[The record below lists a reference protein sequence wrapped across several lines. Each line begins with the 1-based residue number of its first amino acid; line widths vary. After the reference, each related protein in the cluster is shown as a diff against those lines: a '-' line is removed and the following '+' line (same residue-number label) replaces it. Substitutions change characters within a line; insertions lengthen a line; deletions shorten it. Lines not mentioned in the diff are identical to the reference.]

1 MTLDNL
7 WPKLAVG
14 LVVLVLLPL
23 GGWNLSETYDIRQ
36 VVTRID
42 AKLEIWMTTPRGA
55 SEDQGSIP
63 WVSDYY
69 DAKLLLASQY
79 RGQQGLDFAQ
89 RSMVRAADQILQ
101 KDPAG
106 ALKTL
111 LIGLDETG
119 LRCSPAG
126 DHLECAQLKGGLT
139 K

>member
-42 AKLEIWMTTPRGA
+42 AKLEIWMTTPRA
-55 SEDQGSIP
+55 ANERNRQRT
-63 WVSDYY
+63 DYY
-69 DAKLLLASQY
+69 DAELLLASQY
-79 RGQQGLDFAQ
+79 KGQQGLDFAQ

-101 KDPAG
+101 SDAKA

-111 LIGLDETG
+111 LIGLEETG
-119 LRCSPAG
+119 LRCTPAK
-126 DHLECAQLKGGLT
+126 DHLECR
-139 K
+139 